1 MEYTTEFLEDPFKKS
16 DTDYGVDRE
25 KYINEILYN
34 ISCDS
39 SHTASSLQELLSLV
53 EELRNYPGIKRIM
66 LSDIDLHI
74 GSEMYALNFND
85 LEDFIFEG
93 ANIIVKDFTSGIA
106 FRNCRNIYL
115 RDINFTYDVP
125 MYASGRTIAS
135 TENSVTVE
143 LFEPYTTDLFL
154 KDRDNDQKIY
164 NTLFEKELIAEYLE
178 YEPGTNIPREG
189 GNLKYNNYNEGSAG
203 PKLAIAGHTI
213 IDSRRIKVAFN
224 DSINPPP
231 AGTPVSMAFSMYQCP
246 GILFEECENIYLEN
260 FEINQVPG
268 MAINFTTTKN
278 ININRLQ
285 IRSRIEEHQYLTL
298 TADGLH
304 IKNCMGKVKIT
315 NSLLEGSHD
324 DALNIAGMYLEVFK
338 VEQNCA
344 WVRAH
349 LGMWATHIPLTGDLL
364 EVRDGS
370 TMAEKGTVTL
380 SEVTEIDD
388 FVKIAFTGT
397 CKLQVGDFL
406 ANLNNVA
413 SLEFV
418 NNIVRNKRNRGLLLQ
433 TRNILVKDN
442 YFSNV
447 IHGAIL
453 IVCEVSNFCE
463 SISAK
468 NVLIEKNKFYHC
480 NESTAADVEIT
491 AMIDDERT
499 PQPPVME
506 QMLIRNNLMAESGN
520 CSIFINS
527 GRKISI
533 ADNIFYKPGRTPLQ
547 HIPAAAV
554 TIRNSSEITLS
565 SNNYILHKG
574 SKKIA
579 ISNSTE
585 IRQD

>member
-1 MEYTTEFLEDPFKKS
+1 
-16 DTDYGVDRE
+16 
-25 KYINEILYN
+25 
-34 ISCDS
+34 
-39 SHTASSLQELLSLV
+39 
-53 EELRNYPGIKRIM
+53 
-66 LSDIDLHI
+66 
-74 GSEMYALNFND
+74 
-85 LEDFIFEG
+85 
-93 ANIIVKDFTSGIA
+93 
-106 FRNCRNIYL
+106 
-115 RDINFTYDVP
+115 
-125 MYASGRTIAS
+125 
-135 TENSVTVE
+135 
-143 LFEPYTTDLFL
+143 
-154 KDRDNDQKIY
+154 
-164 NTLFEKELIAEYLE
+164 
-178 YEPGTNIPREG
+178 
-189 GNLKYNNYNEGSAG
+189 
-203 PKLAIAGHTI
+203 
-213 IDSRRIKVAFN
+213 
-224 DSINPPP
+224 
-231 AGTPVSMAFSMYQCP
+231 
-246 GILFEECENIYLEN
+246 
-260 FEINQVPG
+260 

-285 IRSRIEEHQYLTL
+285 IRSKIEEHQYLTL

-349 LGMWATHIPLTGDLL
+349 LGMWATHIPLAGDLL

-491 AMIDDERT
+491 AMIDEERT

-533 ADNIFYKPGRTPLQ
+533 ADNIFYKPGRTQLQ